1 MSKFFQTVENI
12 SKKVAG
18 DPSSPTYN
26 TRKTFFEGLAGIF
39 GFIIVQQVAKKLQI
53 I

>member
-1 MSKFFQTVENI
+1 MSKFFESVQSI
-12 SKKVAG
+12 SKKIAG
-18 DPSSPTYN
+18 DPLSSTYK

-39 GFIIVQQVAKKLQI
+39 GFIIIQQIGKKLEI

>member
-1 MSKFFQTVENI
+1 MAKFFQTVENI
-12 SKKVAG
+12 SKRIAG
-18 DPSSPTYN
+18 DTASPTYQ

-39 GFIIVQQVAKKLQI
+39 GFIIIQQVGKKLNI

>member
-1 MSKFFQTVENI
+1 MSKFFQIVENI
-12 SKKVAG
+12 SKKIAG
-18 DPSSPTYN
+18 DTESPTYQ

-39 GFIIVQQVAKKLQI
+39 GFIIIQQIGKKLNI

>member
-1 MSKFFQTVENI
+1 MAKFFQTVQNI
-12 SKKVAG
+12 SKKIAG
-18 DPSSPTYN
+18 DPLSPTYN

-39 GFIIVQQVAKKLQI
+39 GFIIIQQLGKKLNI

>member
-1 MSKFFQTVENI
+1 MSKFFESIQSI
-12 SKKVAG
+12 SQKIAG
-18 DPSSPTYN
+18 DPLSSTYK

-39 GFIIVQQVAKKLQI
+39 GFIIIQQVAKKLEI

>member
-1 MSKFFQTVENI
+1 MAKFFQTVENI
-12 SKKVAG
+12 SKRIAG
-18 DPSSPTYN
+18 DTASPTYE

-39 GFIIVQQVAKKLQI
+39 GFIIIQQVGKKLNI

>member
-12 SKKVAG
+12 SKKIAG
-18 DPSSPTYN
+18 DTASPTYQ

-39 GFIIVQQVAKKLQI
+39 GFIIIQQAAKKLNI

>member
-1 MSKFFQTVENI
+1 MAKFFQTGENI
-12 SKKVAG
+12 SKRIAG
-18 DPSSPTYN
+18 DTASPTYE

-39 GFIIVQQVAKKLQI
+39 GFIIIQQVGKKLNI

>member
-12 SKKVAG
+12 SKRVAG
-18 DPSSPTYN
+18 DTTSPTYN

-39 GFIIVQQVAKKLQI
+39 GFIIIQQVAKKLEI

>member
-12 SKKVAG
+12 SKRIAG
-18 DPSSPTYN
+18 DTASPTYQ

-39 GFIIVQQVAKKLQI
+39 GFIIIQQVCKKLNI

>member
-12 SKKVAG
+12 SKKIAG
-18 DPSSPTYN
+18 DTSSPTYQ
-26 TRKTFFEGLAGIF
+26 TRKTFFDGLAGIF
-39 GFIIVQQVAKKLQI
+39 GFIIIQQVARKLEI

>member
-12 SKKVAG
+12 SKKIAG
-18 DPSSPTYN
+18 DTASPTYQ

-39 GFIIVQQVAKKLQI
+39 GFIIIQQLGKKLNI

>member
-1 MSKFFQTVENI
+1 MKFFERVEKLSSWI
-12 SKKVAG
+12 SG
-18 DPSSPTYN
+18 DKSSPTYE

-39 GFIIVQQVAKKLQI
+39 GFILVQQIGKKLNI

>member
-12 SKKVAG
+12 SKKIAG
-18 DPSSPTYN
+18 DPLSPTYK
-26 TRKTFFEGLAGIF
+26 TRKTFFEGIAGIF
-39 GFIIVQQVAKKLQI
+39 GFIIIQQLGKKFNI

>member
-1 MSKFFQTVENI
+1 MVKVFETIQNI

-18 DPSSPTYN
+18 DTKSPTYN

-39 GFIIVQQVAKKLQI
+39 GFIIVNSLVNKLRS
-53 I
+53 

>member
-1 MSKFFQTVENI
+1 MSKFFSSIENI
-12 SKKVAG
+12 SKRVAG
-18 DPSSPTYN
+18 DPLSPTYK

-39 GFIIVQQVAKKLQI
+39 GFILIQQLGKKLEI

>member
-1 MSKFFQTVENI
+1 MSRFFTTIENI
-12 SKKVAG
+12 SKKIAG
-18 DPSSPTYN
+18 DPLSPTYK

-39 GFIIVQQVAKKLQI
+39 GFILIQQLGKKLNI